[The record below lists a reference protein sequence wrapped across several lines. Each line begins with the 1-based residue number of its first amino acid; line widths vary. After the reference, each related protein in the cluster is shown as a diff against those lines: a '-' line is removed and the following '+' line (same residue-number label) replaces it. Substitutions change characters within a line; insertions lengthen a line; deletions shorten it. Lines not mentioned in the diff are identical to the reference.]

1 MNIDSLQAILWD
13 FDGVL
18 MDSMPT
24 RDRGFLEVLKDY
36 PTNEVD
42 ALMVYHRKNGGLSR
56 YVKFRYFFETI
67 RNEHITDDE
76 IQKLAVSFSIIMRSL
91 LVNPSL
97 LIQQTLRYVER
108 NHLNIPMYIVSGSD
122 QEELRFLCKE
132 MNIASYFRGIFG
144 SPVPKI
150 KLVNQVIEQNNYLGS
165 SCLLIGDSI
174 NDYEAAFNNGLHF
187 MAYNNNTISDKTTLS
202 IALD

>member
-1 MNIDSLQAILWD
+1 MTAESLQAILWD

-36 PTNEVD
+36 PPYEVD

-67 RNEHITDDE
+67 RNESITDE
-76 IQKLAVSFSIIMRSL
+76 QIQKLAISFSAIMRSL

-97 LIQQTLRYVER
+97 LIKPAIKFVEN
-108 NHLNIPMYIVSGSD
+108 NHLHIPMFIVSGSD

-132 MNIASYFRGIFG
+132 MNIVSYFKGIFG
-144 SPVPKI
+144 SPVPKT
-150 KLVNQVIEQNNYLGS
+150 KLVEQVLQQNNFIGS
-165 SCLLIGDSI
+165 SCILIGDSI
-174 NDYEAAFNNGLHF
+174 NDYEAAVKNGLHF
-187 MAYNNNTISDKTTLS
+187 MAYNNDALKDKTTLS
-202 IALD
+202 LGID